1 MDKPKLL
8 KASQELV
15 QKIQKEKDP
24 DFQKRLVNP
33 LKRVSNLLAYTQERF
48 IPNPT
53 DKKYDPYIYDLL
65 RWLFARYK
73 DVLNDQKSVAYVLG
87 TVARMLNFE
96 TSQNLNRQDHRN
108 RGPQNNYPR
117 NRNNRY
123 YRR

>member
-8 KASQELV
+8 KASKELV

-24 DFQKRLVNP
+24 DFQKQLVNP

-53 DKKYDPYIYDLL
+53 NKNDSYIYDLL

-73 DVLNDQKSVAYVLG
+73 DALNDQKAVAYVLG

-96 TSQNLNRQDHRN
+96 TAQNLNRQDPRN
-108 RGPQNNYPR
+108 RGPRNNYTR

>member
-8 KASQELV
+8 KASKELV

-24 DFQKRLVNP
+24 DFQKQLVNP

-53 DKKYDPYIYDLL
+53 NKNDSYIYDLL

-73 DVLNDQKSVAYVLG
+73 DALNDQTAVAYVLG

-96 TSQNLNRQDHRN
+96 TAQNLNRQDPRN

>member
-8 KASQELV
+8 KASKELV

-53 DKKYDPYIYDLL
+53 NKNDSYIYDLL

-73 DVLNDQKSVAYVLG
+73 DALNDQTAVAYVLG

-96 TSQNLNRQDHRN
+96 TAQNLNRQDPRN